1 MCVCPRLCE
10 SLRTDSSQSDSMSDA
25 EEARP
30 SFSRP
35 LQSQESDGQ
44 ADADADAANKFAMYN
59 SVSQKLM
66 VKHSSCKH
74 AQTKHDPQ
82 AVQCFSANLVMS
94 SRQHIDTDM
103 MHSVLHP

>member
-74 AQTKHDPQ
+74 AQTKHDRK
-82 AVQCFSANLVMS
+82 QCNAFRL
-94 SRQHIDTDM
+94 IW
-103 MHSVLHP
+103 